1 MKRKLAIT
9 GAAALAFTFAG
20 GTAHAQSAG
29 DFYVSTGWLHLSPQD
44 SSDPLFVYGVGG
56 TPINQSI
63 PNTGAG
69 INDAD
74 TLGLAAGYFV
84 TDHISTELVM
94 GIPPK
99 FDITGK
105 GQFEKFGVLGR
116 AYQWSPAVLLRYH
129 FNDANAKFRP
139 YVGVGATYVW
149 FTGAKITNGTFEN
162 GVLGGPTSATTS
174 NQWAPVF
181 NAGFTYNFTKHW
193 FAGLSLSYIP
203 VSVTATFTTARR
215 TPVGTLTET
224 SKAKIS
230 LNPIVTYLN
239 VGYRF

>member
-9 GAAALAFTFAG
+9 GAAALAFTLASSA
-20 GTAHAQSAG
+20 AHAQSAG
-29 DFYVSTGWLHLSPQD
+29 SFYVTTGWFHLAPQD
-44 SSDPLFVYGVGG
+44 SSDPLFLYGVGG

-69 INDAD
+69 ISDAD
-74 TLGLAAGYFV
+74 TLGLAFGYFI
-84 TDHISTELVM
+84 TDHISTQLDM

-105 GQFEKFGVLGR
+105 GRFESFGKLGS
-116 AYQWSPAVLLRYH
+116 AYQWSPALLLRYN
-129 FNDANAKFRP
+129 FNEANAKFRP
-139 YVGVGATYVW
+139 YVGIGATYVW
-149 FTGAKITNGTFEN
+149 FTGAKLTNGTFEN

-181 NAGFTYNFTKHW
+181 NAGFTYNFTDHW
-193 FAGLSLSYIP
+193 FAGLSISYVP
-203 VSVTATFTTARR
+203 LSVTATFTTARQ

-224 SKAKIS
+224 SKAKIN

>member
-20 GTAHAQSAG
+20 SAAHAQSAG
-29 DFYVSTGWLHLSPQD
+29 SFYVSTGWLHLSPQD
-44 SSDPLFVYGVGG
+44 SSDSLFLYGVGG
-56 TPINQSI
+56 TPVNKSI

-139 YVGVGATYVW
+139 YVGIGATYVW
-149 FTGAKITNGTFEN
+149 FTGAKITNGAFEN
-162 GVLGGPTSATTS
+162 GALGGPTSAQTS

-181 NAGFTYNFTKHW
+181 NAGFTYNFTDHW
-193 FAGLSLSYIP
+193 FAGLSISYIP
-203 VSVTATFTTARR
+203 VSVTATFTTAKR
-215 TPVGTLTET
+215 TQVGTLTET

>member
-1 MKRKLAIT
+1 MKQKLAIT
-9 GAAALAFTFAG
+9 GAVALAFALAA
-20 GTAHAQSAG
+20 GTAQAQSAG
-29 DFYVSTGWLHLSPQD
+29 SIYFSTGWFHFAPQD

-56 TPINQSI
+56 RPINQSV

-69 INDAD
+69 ISDAD
-74 TLGLAAGYFV
+74 TLGLASGYFI
-84 TDHISTELVM
+84 TDHIAAELVA
-94 GIPPK
+94 GIPPR

-105 GQFEKFGVLGR
+105 GQFDRFGVLGH
-116 AYQWSPAVLLRYH
+116 AYQWSPALVFKYF

-139 YVGVGATYVW
+139 YLGVGATYVW
-149 FTGAKITNGTFEN
+149 FTGAKITNGVFEQ

-181 NAGFTYNFTKHW
+181 NAGFQYNFTNHW
-193 FAGLSLSYIP
+193 FAGLSLSYVP
-203 VSVTATFTTARR
+203 VSVTATFTTATR
-215 TPVGTLTET
+215 GGTET
-224 SKAKIS
+224 SKAKIN

>member
-1 MKRKLAIT
+1 MKQKLAIT
-9 GAAALAFTFAG
+9 AAGALAFALAA
-20 GTAHAQSAG
+20 GTAQAQSAG
-29 DFYVSTGWLHLSPQD
+29 SIYFSTGWFHFAPQD
-44 SSDPLFVYGVGG
+44 SSDPLFVYGVGNR
-56 TPINQSI
+56 PINQSV

-74 TLGLAAGYFV
+74 TLGLASGYFI
-84 TDHISTELVM
+84 TDHIAAELVA
-94 GIPPK
+94 GVPPR

-105 GQFEKFGVLGR
+105 GRFDRFGVLGH
-116 AYQWSPAVLLRYH
+116 ANQWSPALVFKYF

-139 YVGVGATYVW
+139 YLGLGATYVW
-149 FTGAKITNGTFEN
+149 FTGAKITNTAFEQ

-181 NAGFTYNFTKHW
+181 NAGFQYNFTNHW
-193 FAGLSLSYIP
+193 FAGLSLSYVP
-203 VSVTATFTTARR
+203 VSVTATFTTATRL
-215 TPVGTLTET
+215 GTET
-224 SKAKIS
+224 SKAKIN

>member
-29 DFYVSTGWLHLSPQD
+29 DFYVSTGWFHLAPQD

-74 TLGLAAGYFV
+74 TLGLATGYFI

-105 GQFEKFGVLGR
+105 GQFERFGVLGR

-129 FNDANAKFRP
+129 F
-139 YVGVGATYVW
+139 VW
-149 FTGAKITNGTFEN
+149 FTGAKITNSSFEN

-224 SKAKIS
+224 SKAHIS

>member
-1 MKRKLAIT
+1 MKRKLTIT

-29 DFYVSTGWLHLSPQD
+29 DFYVSTGWLHLAPQD
-44 SSDPLFVYGVGG
+44 SSDPFFVYGVGG
-56 TPINQSI
+56 TPINQSV

-69 INDAD
+69 MNDAD
-74 TLGLAAGYFV
+74 TIALATGYFV
-84 TDHISTELVM
+84 TDHIVTEFVS

-105 GQFEKFGVLGR
+105 GQFSKFGTLGR
-116 AYQWSPAVLLRYH
+116 AYQWSPTLLLKYY

-139 YVGVGATYVW
+139 YVGVGTTYVW
-149 FTGAKITNGTFEN
+149 FTGTKITNSVFEN
-162 GVLGGPTSATTS
+162 GVFGGPTSATAS

-193 FAGLSLSYIP
+193 FAGFSMSYIP

-224 SKAKIS
+224 SRAHIS

-239 VGYRF
+239 IGYRF